1 MHIQDLTWEYQSKS
15 DEELLRLATEPD
27 QLTADARTVLAGELA
42 RRQIDGVERLKHF
55 HEEEQQGRRAAKQPA
70 HEIVSSLYDWHVSR
84 FIEDVLRLYHSH
96 FWFFVKLVAPAV
108 VMGYIAILGTRSEA
122 REIIRQLPPGFTLMS
137 HRTEIIELWLVNI
150 SGYLASWLAFCISFG
165 AISSGV
171 RQVRDGFAPSVRDS
185 IAAVRERMGPF
196 FRLSL
201 LLLFLLFVAEGVAG
215 FLFTGVFRLVQ
226 QRHSHMNGFTFFIV
240 SYTFGSLAL
249 LVFSRFGLAIPAL
262 VLDNYRVGQSIFR
275 SDELTEGKW
284 LILAA
289 LLGKSLVL
297 GYVVGMCPFWLTRW
311 IPADVSLPSWFPWVL
326 NVASIVG
333 VTIVEPTLFVGLALL
348 YTRTSGMASTQ
359 KANETTYAASAS
371 PTSGSSSR

>member
-55 HEEEQQGRRAAKQPA
+55 QEEEQQGRRTVEQPA
-70 HEIVSSLYDWHVSR
+70 AHKIVSSLYDWHVSR
-84 FIEDVLRLYHSH
+84 FIKDVLRLYHSH

-108 VMGYIAILGTRSEA
+108 VVGYIAIFGARSEA
-122 REIIRQLPPGFTLMS
+122 REIIRQLPSGFTLMS

-171 RQVRDGFAPSVRDS
+171 RQVRDGVVPLVRDS
-185 IAAVRERMGPF
+185 IAAVRERIGPF

-215 FLFTGVFRLVQ
+215 LLFTGIFWLVQ

-262 VLDNYRVGQSIFR
+262 VLDNQRVGQSIFR

-289 LLGKSLVL
+289 LLVKSLVV
-297 GYVVGMCPFWLTRW
+297 GYVVGMCPFWLARW
-311 IPADVSLPSWFPWVL
+311 IPADVSLPPWFPWVL
-326 NVASIVG
+326 NVASIAG
-333 VTIVEPTLFVGLALL
+333 VTVVEPTLFVGLALL
-348 YTRTSGMASTQ
+348 YTRTSALASTLDGN
-359 KANETTYAASAS
+359 A
-371 PTSGSSSR
+371 PTH